1 MLTALLLLCVQEPP
15 AEPPR
20 PEVAEDRF
28 LPDLHGTLSARY
40 RLRATSDESDQ
51 DLYEFLNARYGDPE
65 KDEFSSAHRG
75 GASENT
81 FALILTMRM
90 AEDLDGDRRV
100 DGFNLFDSRDDTFQH
115 GWNAR
120 LYALYAQWRLQGA
133 RLRAGRQTVDELP
146 EALPIDGLSV
156 LATPAAEV
164 RIGLFGGKPVNLY
177 ESETAQD
184 LAGGG
189 WVAVEPWTG
198 AMARLEYLHLKDENQ
213 FGLFRDDLVGLTLEQ
228 RWGAIRAWGRATAL
242 ESEARDATLRLTA
255 ATPDLV
261 VDASATYLFEQVQA
275 LSFGIDPF
283 ATFLLPLEPYVQG
296 TLRVSKPIGGRFG
309 VDAVATAK
317 RLTSEGDEGAY
328 NHEFT
333 RLSLVPH
340 SNGWPFADVSLSIAA
355 DWWRSTAD
363 DFWTLGGD
371 ATWKAHPKLT
381 LGVGTSFALWTLDEI
396 TGEERE
402 RVRIGYATAK
412 WKAAKDLVIDAKASV
427 ETSDLDT
434 ITTLSV
440 GVRRDF

>member
-1 MLTALLLLCVQEPP
+1 V
-15 AEPPR
+15 EPPR
-20 PEVAEDRF
+20 PEAAEERF
-28 LPDLHGTLSARY
+28 LPDFHGTFSAKY
-40 RLRATSDESDQ
+40 RLRTTSDESDQ

-65 KDEFSSAHRG
+65 KDE
-75 GASENT
+75 

-100 DGFNLFDSRDDTFQH
+100 DGFNLFDSREDTFQH

-120 LYALYAQWRLQGA
+120 LYSLYGQWRLEGA

-146 EALPIDGLSV
+146 EALPFDGFSV
-156 LATPAAEV
+156 LATPAADLRV
-164 RIGLFGGKPVNLY
+164 GLFGGKPANLY
-177 ESETAQD
+177 ESATDQD
-184 LAGGG
+184 LAGGA
-189 WVAVEPWTG
+189 WVAVEPWNG

-228 RWGAIRAWGRATAL
+228 RWGALRAWGRATAL
-242 ESEARDATLRLTA
+242 ESEARDAALRLTA
-255 ATPDLV
+255 ATPELV

-283 ATFLLPLEPYVQG
+283 ATFLVPLEPYVQG
-296 TLRVSKPIGGRFG
+296 TLRISKPIGERFG
-309 VDAVATAK
+309 VDVTATAK

-333 RLSLVPH
+333 RFSLTPH
-340 SNGWPFADVSLSIAA
+340 ASRWPFADVSLSISA

-371 ATWKAHPKLT
+371 ATWKAHSKLT
-381 LGVGTSFALWTLDEI
+381 LGVGTSFSLWTLDEI

-402 RVRIGYATAK
+402 RVRAAYATAT

-440 GVRRDF
+440 GVRREF